1 MTVVATMVIKNTL
14 LGFAHGTIL
23 PRAEG
28 PARVVKRNPFDT
40 LAQYDTSCLWAAAQE
55 WRDPDIDDGDYV
67 HSGWYAPLH
76 CTYGESDA
84 VEILQGLGLL
94 AIVSAMAEFV
104 EPFTVTPCSAGDG
117 VLIAVYFARRPPA
130 CATVTDGLLAT
141 S

>member
-1 MTVVATMVIKNTL
+1 MR
-14 LGFAHGTIL
+14 HDEP
-23 PRAEG
+23 PRA
-28 PARVVKRNPFDT
+28 PT
-40 LAQYDTSCLWAAAQE
+40 TH
-55 WRDPDIDDGDYV
+55 RDGR
-67 HSGWYAPLH
+67 GWYALLE
-76 CTYGESDA
+76 CTYAQSDA

-94 AIVSAMAEFV
+94 AIMSAMAEFV